1 MDPESSPSRDHP
13 RPSGAYR
20 GSMTAKL
27 VRPRDDRIIA
37 GVCSGLGRRFDI
49 SPNVIRLI
57 FIAFL
62 FLPGSSVIAY
72 LVLWLLIPS
81 E

>member
-1 MDPESSPSRDHP
+1 
-13 RPSGAYR
+13 
-20 GSMTAKL
+20 MTAKL